1 MEMCQL
7 DLIAYKHDIH
17 RCRGLLS
24 RGSGDMRCFNAGL
37 H

>member
-7 DLIAYKHDIH
+7 DLIAYKPVIL
-17 RCRGLLS
+17 RCRVLLS
-24 RGSGDMRCFNAGL
+24 RGSGDVICFNAGL